1 MNYNTLH
8 KWAELKKDKNKEKL
22 QFNEPRLNSTRS
34 SSFDLELDELQAHFD
49 PFLIPAQNH
58 KAEEEIMPSGKATWQ
73 IRKEVKNGG

>member
-34 SSFDLELDELQAHFD
+34 SSFDLVYDEFHVYFAQLM
-49 PFLIPAQNH
+49 IPAQI
-58 KAEEEIMPSGKATWQ
+58 KAKNRIKPSGKATWQ
-73 IRKEVKNGG
+73 VNK